1 MRKLFYLPLSFFD
14 VRSSGDIVSRIN
26 NIDSIQQLLSNIIT
40 GVFVDVLTI
49 VISISMMLYISRI
62 LSIIMIVYGILLWV
76 LLNIFFKKTDVKNK
90 LSLMK
95 REKTQSYLIELSSNI
110 NMMKTSNYGEAL
122 YNKWVKNYN
131 EQMHLEFKRQRLLGM
146 YRSLIISYRL
156 LPSVTVLF
164 IGSNFVNQG
173 MLTLGQVMSFLALGN
188 TLLSPLAILIQNI
201 FDFQYSK
208 NNIDRLSEII
218 TAKSEKNFD
227 GREINSFKNI
237 KFQDVNFSYSG
248 INGKKNVK
256 ELNFTINEGEF
267 ISFVGR
273 TGCGKTT
280 IIKLIL
286 SLYNNFEGNI
296 LLNNID
302 KEVYDLKSYR
312 QLFGTVL
319 QDETLLNDTIQ
330 KNIDPT
336 HSHTISK
343 IREAAKLA
351 CLDEDVMNRMPS
363 KYNTEI
369 GDNGRNLS
377 GGQRQRV
384 AIARALLTNPKVII
398 LDEGTSQLDVSTE
411 REIFNNLKKKNITII
426 AVTHKL
432 STTTISDCVYVLK
445 KGKIIAHGKHEKLM
459 QNNRYYSDFFR

>member
-62 LSIIMIVYGILLWV
+62 LSIIMIVYGILLCV

-248 INGKKNVK
+248 INGKK
-256 ELNFTINEGEF
+256 
-267 ISFVGR
+267 
-273 TGCGKTT
+273 C
-280 IIKLIL
+280 
-286 SLYNNFEGNI
+286 
-296 LLNNID
+296 
-302 KEVYDLKSYR
+302 
-312 QLFGTVL
+312 
-319 QDETLLNDTIQ
+319 
-330 KNIDPT
+330 
-336 HSHTISK
+336 
-343 IREAAKLA
+343 
-351 CLDEDVMNRMPS
+351 
-363 KYNTEI
+363 
-369 GDNGRNLS
+369 
-377 GGQRQRV
+377 
-384 AIARALLTNPKVII
+384 
-398 LDEGTSQLDVSTE
+398 
-411 REIFNNLKKKNITII
+411 
-426 AVTHKL
+426 
-432 STTTISDCVYVLK
+432 
-445 KGKIIAHGKHEKLM
+445 
-459 QNNRYYSDFFR
+459 